1 MVKQKRIDVATYT
14 IVKFKNLTPL
24 HVGTG
29 KENYD
34 FSASELHSDTLSAA
48 IAAIRAQQGKTDDV
62 KEFLQSFVISSAFP
76 FVGNSLFLPKPQ
88 GNLDVSVSDMDE
100 YPSRKKLKKIRY
112 IETSLWNQL
121 AAGNNVVVKSNQLRK
136 EFLLADNNEFT
147 QPFKTQ
153 VNQRVTIPRDD
164 NQTADPFFFEWKYF
178 SPNAGL
184 YCLLDA
190 SEEVKK
196 VTVSLLGTLGEIGL
210 GTDRNVGGG
219 KFEVETSRITLND
232 LSQANAEMLLSL
244 YIPTEYELSQLNL
257 PNSRYD
263 LVLRRGYMAGSEQD
277 TFKHLRKKSIY
288 MFNVGSVFASTQS
301 IAGKVENLKPE
312 WNDDKMHPVFR
323 SGKPFVVPIN
333 INQND

>member
-1 MVKQKRIDVATYT
+1 MATYT

-24 HVGTG
+24 HVGIG

-76 FVGNSLFLPKPQ
+76 FVGKSLFLPKPQ
-88 GNLDVSVSDMDE
+88 GKMDVSVSDMDE

-121 AAGNNVVVKSNQLRK
+121 VAGNNIVVKPNQLQK
-136 EFLLADNNEFT
+136 EFLLADNSGFT

-178 SPNAGL
+178 CPNAGL

-190 SEEVKK
+190 SEDVKK
-196 VTVSLLGTLGEIGL
+196 DIISLLGILGEVGL

-219 KFEVETSRITLND
+219 KFEVECGE
-232 LSQANAEMLLSL
+232 LSIENPADANGQMLLSL
-244 YIPTEYELSQLNL
+244 YIPTEEELSQLNL
-257 PNSRYD
+257 PDSRYD
-263 LVLRRGYMAGSEQD
+263 LVLRGGYMAGSDQD
-277 TFKHLRKKSIY
+277 TFRHLRKKSIY
-288 MFNVGSVFASTQS
+288 MFNVGSFFASTQS
-301 IAGKVENLKPE
+301 IAGKVVDLKPE

-323 SGKPFVVPIN
+323 SGIPFVVPIK
-333 INQND
+333 IKQNE

>member
-1 MVKQKRIDVATYT
+1 MATYT

-24 HVGTG
+24 HIGTG

-62 KEFLQSFVISSAFP
+62 EKFLQSFVISSAFP
-76 FVGNSLFLPKPQ
+76 FVGKSLFLPKPQ
-88 GNLDVSVSDMDE
+88 GKMEVLVSDMDD

-121 AAGNNVVVKSNQLRK
+121 AAGNNVVVKANQLQK
-136 EFLLADNNEFT
+136 EFLLAENSEFI

-153 VNQRVTIPRDD
+153 VNQRVTIPRDE

-178 SPNAGL
+178 SSNSGL

-196 VTVSLLGTLGEIGL
+196 EIVSVLGVLGEVGL
-210 GTDRNVGGG
+210 GTDRAVGGG
-219 KFEVETSRITLND
+219 KFEVETSSVTLND
-232 LSQANAEMLLSL
+232 MSQANAEILLSL
-244 YIPTEYELSQLNL
+244 YIPTEDELSKLNL

-263 LVLRRGYMAGSEQD
+263 LVLRGGYIAGSEQD
-277 TFKHLRKKSIY
+277 MFRHLRKKSIY

-301 IAGKVENLKPE
+301 IAGKVVDLKPE

-333 INQND
+333 INQNE